1 MLLEIRFQKMH
12 VKITSNYIQEIQRPT
27 RPNWPKISQKS
38 PPQDFVRRTL
48 GIREELKVGKNEEE
62 EEAKV
67 LKRAK
72 KSAAPSTPKSLF
84 MRAVE

>member
-1 MLLEIRFQKMH
+1 MQLH
-12 VKITSNYIQEIQRPT
+12 TGNSTTS
-27 RPNWPKISQKS
+27 PNWPKTSQKS
-38 PPQDFVRRTL
+38 HPQDFIRRTL
-48 GIREELKVGKNEEE
+48 GIREELKVGKNEEEE

>member
-1 MLLEIRFQKMH
+1 MGLKMSFHFQSLKGF
-12 VKITSNYIQEIQRPT
+12 VS
-27 RPNWPKISQKS
+27 PK
-38 PPQDFVRRTL
+38 QDFNRRTL
-48 GIREELKVGKNEEE
+48 GIREELKVGKNEGE

>member
-1 MLLEIRFQKMH
+1 MQRLLSFFCGVSET
-12 VKITSNYIQEIQRPT
+12 VNS
-27 RPNWPKISQKS
+27 PNWPKTSQKS
-38 PPQDFVRRTL
+38 PPQDFIKRTL